1 MEELDLNKVVDE
13 LFGTTDPPNETA
25 LKKTAETPSP
35 ISLESILPRLSL
47 EGQAW
52 LNGLNPFC
60 RWAVEY
66 DLRADPDAFVKRWEY
81 LRDVLQKL
89 EHDFGPSDNWK

>member
-1 MEELDLNKVVDE
+1 MEGPDLNKTLDAI
-13 LFGTTDPPNETA
+13 FGSTDPP
-25 LKKTAETPSP
+25 KTQRV
-35 ISLESILPRLSL
+35 SLESILPRLPL

-52 LNGLNPFC
+52 LNCLNPFC

-66 DLRADPDAFVKRWEY
+66 DLRAEPDAFVKNWEY
-81 LRDVLQKL
+81 LRDALQKL